1 MNKYLK
7 YGIVYLYCIYFVC
20 SFLPAKFI
28 FPGGFEILGSEFLFA
43 ILNGTPFAKGWQI
56 SILGIIGILTGLFA
70 TLFFSKKITT
80 LYINI
85 GINMTFSVLSIFSL
99 IFGIANGSGVE
110 VCLVISA
117 IILIV
122 NIFLILGFK
131 PQIKKKK
138 HTVYTKSANRT
149 SLAKTKA
156 TSSAPK
162 VNNSFGARYCKYCGK
177 LLFSNEICDCRS
189 YMRSTSNPVKISKC
203 AYCGRTLFGS
213 EKCTCAKK

>member
-7 YGIVYLYCIYFVC
+7 YSIVYLYCIYFVC
-20 SFLPAKFI
+20 SFLPAKFV

-43 ILNGTPFAKGWQI
+43 LLNGTSFAKGWQI

-70 TLFFSKKITT
+70 TLFFSKKIAT

-85 GINMTFSVLSIFSL
+85 GFNMTASVFSIFSL

-117 IILIV
+117 IILII
-122 NIFLILGFK
+122 NIFLLLGIK
-131 PQIKKKK
+131 PQIKRKKR
-138 HTVYTKSANRT
+138 TVKINPATKTSLPNESTTKSV
-149 SLAKTKA
+149 
-156 TSSAPK
+156 PK
-162 VNNSFGARYCKYCGK
+162 VNNSFGARYCKHCGK
-177 LLFSNEICDCRS
+177 LLFSNEICDCRN

-203 AYCGRTLFGS
+203 SYCGRTLFGS
-213 EKCTCAKK
+213 EKCTCTKK